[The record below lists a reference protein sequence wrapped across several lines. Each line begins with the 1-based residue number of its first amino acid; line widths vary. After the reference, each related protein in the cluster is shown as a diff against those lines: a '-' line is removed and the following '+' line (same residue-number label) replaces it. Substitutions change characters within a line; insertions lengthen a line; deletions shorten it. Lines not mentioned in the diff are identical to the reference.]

1 MPRWA
6 GGICHG
12 GLVHAIAVLDAGLG
26 RGGGRRPGGLV
37 VSVARERCHP
47 AGLIVAGWLPARAI
61 VFARRGRPGGVV
73 LLGRRNRPWRVVGP
87 GRGNLPRRLLIR
99 GRRN

>member
-6 GGICHG
+6 GGIRCG
-12 GLVHAIAVLDAGLG
+12 GLVHAIAVLDSGFG

-47 AGLIVAGWLPARAI
+47 AGVVVPGGLPARAFI
-61 VFARRGRPGGVV
+61 SACRCTPGGLV
-73 LLGRRNRPWRVVGP
+73 LLN
-87 GRGNLPRRLLIR
+87 
-99 GRRN
+99 